1 MDDKHSFGY
10 WLRRQRKAL
19 DLTQQA
25 LARQVGCAAITIRK
39 IEADE
44 LRPSTQLAEGLAAC
58 FGLLGDERRAFLIHA
73 RAIAG
78 ANELPIPDRPATLPP
93 AHPTAPP
100 LPTAP
105 TPLIGREQEVAV
117 ARDLLAR
124 PDVRLLTLTGTGGTG
139 KTRLALQVA
148 AELQTSFIHGV
159 WLIGLA
165 AIRDPAL
172 VGPAIAQSFGVA
184 DRNDQSLLQTLGDV
198 LRDRE
203 LLLVLDN
210 FEQLLPAASVVA
222 ELLAKTTRLKVLVT
236 SRAALRLTGEREF
249 HVPPLIV
256 PDIQHLPP
264 LERLAR
270 YEAVQLFVARAQAA
284 RPGFALDAANAQAI
298 VSICRQLDG
307 LPLAIELAAVRVK
320 LFSPAILAT
329 HLRNPLTLLTHGPRD
344 LPARQQTLRGTID
357 WSYSLLGTG
366 EQRLF
371 RRLGIFAGG
380 ADLGAVQAVCIDKGD
395 STTAMI
401 DEITALLNHNLIRRD
416 ERPDGEAHLVMLE
429 TIREYA
435 LEQLAV
441 QGEVD
446 HISSRHAAY
455 YLALAEEGERHIRS
469 ARQSAWLARLAGEHN
484 NLRAALAWSCKHD
497 PQIAAR
503 MAAALWWFWFYSGR
517 YSEGLRW
524 CLEALDASAATG
536 EAGARCKLT
545 VGAAMLSHYR
555 AELALVEQL
564 CAAGRA
570 MAEAAGDGAQLAL
583 VRNIQGTLARTRGDY
598 AVAREHYEQGLALAR
613 ANAEPWI
620 TALALANLGIMAFHQ
635 DDAGTAASAVGE
647 SLSLFRA
654 IGDTWYIATALHALG
669 RINRWCEDT
678 SQAEAQFQESLAL
691 FRTLGNAWGV
701 ALNIGGVAAARVSQG
716 DFETAAELFG
726 VEEAMR
732 ESVGEPLFPTIRR
745 DHERAVG
752 TLRTVLDEARLAVAW
767 ARGRSLTPEQILARL
782 QPSKLAEAALG
793 MQTDTL
799 HSRKEQII
807 RAREITE
814 DTEF

>member
-1 MDDKHSFGY
+1 MDDKNSFGY
-10 WLRRQRKAL
+10 WLRRRRKAL

-44 LRPSTQLAEGLAAC
+44 LRPSTQLAEALAAC
-58 FGLLGDERRAFLIHA
+58 FGLAGDERRAFLIHA

-78 ANELPIPDRPATLPP
+78 ANELPIPDRPATLPST
-93 AHPTAPP
+93 HPVAPP

-139 KTRLALQVA
+139 KTRLALQAA
-148 AELQTSFIHGV
+148 AELQTSFTHGV

-165 AIRDPAL
+165 AIRDPVL
-172 VGPAIAQSFGVA
+172 VAPAVAQAFGVA
-184 DRNDQSLLQTLGDV
+184 ERNDQSLIQTLADV

-222 ELLAKTTRLKVLVT
+222 ELLAGTTRLKVLVT
-236 SRAALRLTGEREF
+236 SRAALRLAGEREF

-256 PDIQHLPP
+256 PDIQHLAP

-270 YEAVQLFVARAQAA
+270 YEAVQLFVARAQAV

-320 LFSPAILAT
+320 LFSPAALAA
-329 HLRNPLTLLTHGPRD
+329 HLHSPLALLTDGPRD
-344 LPARQQTLRGTID
+344 LPARQQTLRSTID
-357 WSYSLLGTG
+357 WSYSLLGAG

-371 RRLGIFAGG
+371 RRLGVFAGG
-380 ADLGAVQAVCIDKGD
+380 ADLGAVEAVCMDKGD
-395 STTAMI
+395 PTFAMI
-401 DEITALLNHNLIRRD
+401 DEITALLNHSLIQRD
-416 ERPDGEAHLVMLE
+416 ERPAGETYLAMLE

-441 QGEVD
+441 RGEVNAIRD
-446 HISSRHAAY
+446 RHAAY

-469 ARQSAWLARLAGEHN
+469 AQQSAWLARLAGEHN
-484 NLRAALAWSCKHD
+484 NLRAALAWSCQHD
-497 PQIAAR
+497 PQIAVR
-503 MAAALWWFWFYSGR
+503 LAAALWWFWYYRGR

-524 CLEALDASAATG
+524 CLAALDASAATG
-536 EAGARCKLT
+536 EARARCKVT
-545 VGAAMLSHYR
+545 VGAAMLAHYR
-555 AELALVEQL
+555 AEPALVEQL

-570 MAEAAGDGAQLAL
+570 MAEAAGDGVQLAL
-583 VRNIQGTLARTRGDY
+583 VLNIQGTLARTRGDY
-598 AVAREHYEQGLALAR
+598 TLAREHYEHGLVLAR

-620 TALALANLGIMAFHQ
+620 TALALANLGVMAFHQ
-635 DDAGTAASAVGE
+635 DDTQAAATAVAE

-654 IGDTWYIATALHALG
+654 IGDTWYTATMLHVLG
-669 RINRWCEDT
+669 RINRWCGDT
-678 SQAEAQFQESLAL
+678 GRAEAQFHESLAL
-691 FRTLGNAWGV
+691 FHSLGNAWGV
-701 ALNIGGVAAARVSQG
+701 ALNISGLAAARVSHG
-716 DFETAAELFG
+716 DLEIAAELFG
-726 VEEAMR
+726 AEEAMR
-732 ESVGEPLFPTIRR
+732 EAVGEPLFPTIRR

-752 TLRTVLDEARLAVAW
+752 ALREVLDEATVTTAW
-767 ARGRSLTPEQILARL
+767 ARGRALTPEQALARV
-782 QPSKLAEAALG
+782 QPNKLAEAALG
-793 MQTDTL
+793 TSMIGRTKY
-799 HSRKEQII
+799 SES
-807 RAREITE
+807 
-814 DTEF
+814 